1 LKSGKG
7 YGIPFLENKENLK
20 YVLREAE
27 DLPLPSIRPR
37 AIRIPLDSGKVIVLV
52 GIRRSGKT
60 FILLDLIRRLQ
71 ADGVDRR
78 RIIHLSFEDDRL
90 HPLRPSDLDLIL
102 QAHAELHP
110 DLAREPRYF
119 LFDEI
124 QNAPGWERF
133 VRRLQ
138 DTRAG
143 ALFLTGSSS
152 KLLGKEIATGLRG
165 RCLSYEVF
173 PLSFGEY
180 LDFLGLRRE
189 AYSAA
194 SDARMAAALD
204 EYLKTGGL
212 PEVVLAEEAL
222 RPRILHEY
230 VDLVFYRDLVERHRL
245 SNPIVLRELLRHCL
259 ASPASL
265 LKPHR
270 LYLDLRSR
278 GLAVGK
284 DTIYRYLGYMEEA
297 FLIYLLPVA
306 ERSLRKQAMQAK
318 KLHVVDWSLGYAY
331 RPGPLIDRGRRLEN
345 AVFLHHRRERED
357 LAYLGGTKE
366 IDLVVGADRAEAWVN
381 TVWSLSD
388 DDTWRRESAALGRP
402 GGPVRRLLVARETG
416 GRAAAHGCQ
425 VVEAWRYL
433 VGDAGG

>member
-1 LKSGKG
+1 MEPRPAD
-7 YGIPFLENKENLK
+7 I
-20 YVLREAE
+20 
-27 DLPLPSIRPR
+27 LPGPQVPWQ
-37 AIRIPLDSGKVIVLV
+37 A
-52 GIRRSGKT
+52 
-60 FILLDLIRRLQ
+60 RLT
-71 ADGVDRR
+71 
-78 RIIHLSFEDDRL
+78 L
-90 HPLRPSDLDLIL
+90 HPLRAADLDLIV

-110 DLAREPRYF
+110 DRAGQPRYF
-119 LFDEI
+119 LFDEV

-133 VRRLQ
+133 VRRLN

-143 ALFLTGSSS
+143 AVFVTGSSS

-173 PLSFGEY
+173 PLSFAEY
-180 LDFLGLRRE
+180 LDFLGLRHE
-189 AYSAA
+189 PYSAA

-204 EYLKTGGL
+204 DYLKTGGL

-245 SNPIVLRELLRHCL
+245 SNPVVLRELLRHCL

-265 LKPHR
+265 LQPHR
-270 LYLDLRSR
+270 LYQDLRSR

-284 DTIYRYLGYMEEA
+284 DTVYRYLGFMEEA

-306 ERSLRKQAMQAK
+306 ERSLRKQAMQPK
-318 KLHVVDWSLGYAY
+318 KLHVVDWSLGYACS
-331 RPGPLIDRGRRLEN
+331 PGPLIDRGRRLEN
-345 AVFLHHRRERED
+345 GVFLHHRRARED
-357 LAYLGGTKE
+357 LAYLGGPEE

-381 TVWSLSD
+381 TAWSLSEE
-388 DDTWRRESAALGRP
+388 DTWRRESAALRRP
-402 GGPVRRLLVARETG
+402 GGPARRILVARETA
-416 GRAAAHGCQ
+416 GRAAPPGCQ

-433 VGDAGG
+433 AGESGG